1 MEPSSGPAR
10 SAAATPSHAY
20 GPEVVLTASPTAST
34 CRAPGSR
41 PPLTASRSRPPS
53 TGSGSAAAAWRGSG
67 RHPGARMVAPRRGSW
82 RSARPGRRR
91 RGARRPTSI
100 SSCPISRQ
108 LDQRRMRP
116 VNRRSRR
123 PAADAPAGV
132 AGRARRRPCSYAPPR
147 DPERS
152 VRGTVQA
159 KSLPPSDDGWPPD
172 RDHGAHHDGCGP
184 APDVT
189 AGEMLAFDLV
199 VHPDGRVPGGH
210 VHQVQQESFEI
221 LRGTVK
227 FRKGLRTVIAAPGD
241 TVVVPPGAFHHF
253 ANAGEEPAVVRV
265 RVEPALRMEHL
276 FETVA
281 ALAGEGRTLRS
292 GMPKPLDLAVF
303 MREFENEVQAP
314 LAPGLVR
321 AVMAPLAWMAVRRGL
336 DQRYRELFG
345 PAGRRPTP
353 THPGAGKVSGTRPGP
368 ARPAGS
374 RPLSP
379 R

>member
-1 MEPSSGPAR
+1 MAFSGQ
-10 SAAATPSHAY
+10 
-20 GPEVVLTASPTAST
+20 VLDN
-34 CRAPGSR
+34 
-41 PPLTASRSRPPS
+41 
-53 TGSGSAAAAWRGSG
+53 
-67 RHPGARMVAPRRGSW
+67 
-82 RSARPGRRR
+82 
-91 RGARRPTSI
+91 
-100 SSCPISRQ
+100 PISK
-108 LDQRRMRP
+108 
-116 VNRRSRR
+116 
-123 PAADAPAGV
+123 
-132 AGRARRRPCSYAPPR
+132 
-147 DPERS
+147 ERFIFHQ
-152 VRGTVQA
+152 T
-159 KSLPPSDDGWPPD
+159 SDD
-172 RDHGAHHDGCGP
+172 
-184 APDVT
+184 T

-199 VHPDGRVPGGH
+199 VDPDGRVPGGH
-210 VHQVQQESFEI
+210 VHPVQQESFEI

-241 TVVVPPGAFHHF
+241 TVVVPPGAFHQF

-292 GMPKPLDLAVF
+292 GMTKPLDLAVF
-303 MREFENEVQAP
+303 MREFEEEVQAP

-353 THPGAGKVSGTRPGP
+353 THPGAGKVSGTRPSP

-374 RPLSP
+374 RPPSP
-379 R
+379 RAAGRPRVTGPRA